1 MMCKV
6 FTHLREGTA
15 PVTRVQLV
23 VPDVDHAR
31 FVRQARREG
40 MSLSAWLRSA
50 AHDRLERATASSRIR
65 TPEDLAAF
73 FARCDALPGPVV
85 EPDWEEHLAVMEQSR
100 RRGRAP
106 T

>member
-1 MMCKV
+1 MCKV
-6 FTHLREGTA
+6 FTHLHGRA
-15 PVTRVQLV
+15 VLVTRVQLV

-40 MSLSAWLRSA
+40 MSLSAWLRCA

-73 FARCDALPGPVV
+73 FARCDALPGPPV